1 MGEGA
6 VGEGAVGGRAG
17 NERAGRERRPLWRS
31 GYWFVL
37 VLIAV
42 SYTLSAL
49 QVSPNPS
56 PYAFLVQLATV
67 AATLW
72 VSEVRQRLR
81 RAGWIVLA
89 VAALAA
95 GVVALLGTEGYLL
108 DVLLSGAS
116 VLAYLAAPLAIIAH
130 LVRRDRID
138 GQALLAS
145 VAAYLLVG
153 MFFTFVYNLVALL
166 SPTPIFGPG
175 TADSL
180 TGQLFFSFTT
190 LTTTGYGNLVPTGP
204 GVQSVA
210 IAEAITGQLFLV
222 IAVARVVTGW
232 ARPGSRARDGSR
244 GGHGV

>member
-1 MGEGA
+1 
-6 VGEGAVGGRAG
+6 VTR
-17 NERAGRERRPLWRS
+17 RRPLWRS

-42 SYTLSAL
+42 SYTLCAL

-56 PYAFLVQLATV
+56 PFAFLVQLATV

-72 VSEVRQRLR
+72 VAEVKPRLR
-81 RAGWIVLA
+81 LTGWIVLA
-89 VAALAA
+89 VAAVAVVVVSLA
-95 GVVALLGTEGYLL
+95 GTVGHTL

-116 VLAYLAAPLAIIAH
+116 LIAYSVAPLAIIAH
-130 LVRRDRID
+130 IVRRDRVD

-145 VAAYLLVG
+145 IAAYILVG
-153 MFFTFVYNLVALL
+153 MFFTFVYNFVALL
-166 SPTPIFGPG
+166 SAAPTFGPG
-175 TADSL
+175 EAESL
-180 TGQLFFSFTT
+180 TSQLFFSFTT
-190 LTTTGYGNLVPTGP
+190 LTTTGYGNIVPLGP

-232 ARPGSRARDGSR
+232 SRPGTRARADLRDGE
-244 GGHGV
+244 

>member
-1 MGEGA
+1 MN
-6 VGEGAVGGRAG
+6 GRT
-17 NERAGRERRPLWRS
+17 PLWRS

-37 VLIAV
+37 VLIVV
-42 SYTLSAL
+42 SYALCSL
-49 QVSPNPS
+49 QVSANPS
-56 PYAFLVQLATV
+56 PLAFLVQLATV

-72 VSEVRQRLR
+72 VAEVGARLR
-81 RAGWIVLA
+81 RAGWAVLA
-89 VAALAA
+89 AAALAT
-95 GVVALLGTEGYLL
+95 GVVSALGTVGHLL
-108 DVLLSGAS
+108 DVLLSAAS
-116 VLAYLAAPLAIIAH
+116 VVAYLAAPVAIIAH

-145 VAAYLLVG
+145 IAAYLLVG

-166 SPTPIFGPG
+166 SPTPIFGAE

-190 LTTTGYGNLVPTGP
+190 LTTTGYGNIVPTGP

-210 IAEAITGQLFLV
+210 IAEAITGQRFLV

-232 ARPGSRARDGSR
+232 SRPGSRARRELPGADAR
-244 GGHGV
+244 GRE